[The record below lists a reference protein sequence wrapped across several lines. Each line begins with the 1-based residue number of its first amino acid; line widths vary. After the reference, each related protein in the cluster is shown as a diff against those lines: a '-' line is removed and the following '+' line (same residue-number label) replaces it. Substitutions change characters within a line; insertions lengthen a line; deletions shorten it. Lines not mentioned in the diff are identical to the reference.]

1 MNDQA
6 FKSDAIA
13 DVSYNHDSLKKGI
26 EILDTRAPDNK
37 RNKLS
42 QQEKQ
47 AKDLSQANAMTSS
60 RGLTASVATTGEIP
74 ATEDIG
80 KCDDHFFEE
89 MVALDP
95 DKDIEERISNEIRK
109 TIGGVL
115 SQIVEQAISGSIKDT
130 VDMDDIQDNTQD
142 YRSGRIG
149 N

>member
-1 MNDQA
+1 M
-6 FKSDAIA
+6 
-13 DVSYNHDSLKKGI
+13 KKGI

-42 QQEKQ
+42 QQDKEG
-47 AKDLSQANAMTSS
+47 KDLTQANAMTSS

-74 ATEDIG
+74 ATEDSG

-95 DKDIEERISNEIRK
+95 DKDIEERITNEIRK

-130 VDMDDIQDNTQD
+130 VDMDDVQDNTQD

>member
-1 MNDQA
+1 
-6 FKSDAIA
+6 
-13 DVSYNHDSLKKGI
+13 LKKGI

-42 QQEKQ
+42 QKDKQ
-47 AKDLSQANAMTSS
+47 GKDLTQANAMTSS

-74 ATEDIG
+74 ATEDAG

-95 DKDIEERISNEIRK
+95 DKDIEERITNEIRK

-130 VDMDDIQDNTQD
+130 VDMDDVQDNTQD

>member
-1 MNDQA
+1 M
-6 FKSDAIA
+6 
-13 DVSYNHDSLKKGI
+13 KKGI

-37 RNKLS
+37 RNKLAE
-42 QQEKQ
+42 QDKQ
-47 AKDLSQANAMTSS
+47 GKDLTQANAMTSS

-74 ATEDIG
+74 ATEDAG
-80 KCDDHFFEE
+80 KCDDQFFEE

-95 DKDIEERISNEIRK
+95 DKDIEERIVNEVRK

-130 VDMDDIQDNTQD
+130 LDMDDIQDNTQD
-142 YRSGRIG
+142 YRAGRIG